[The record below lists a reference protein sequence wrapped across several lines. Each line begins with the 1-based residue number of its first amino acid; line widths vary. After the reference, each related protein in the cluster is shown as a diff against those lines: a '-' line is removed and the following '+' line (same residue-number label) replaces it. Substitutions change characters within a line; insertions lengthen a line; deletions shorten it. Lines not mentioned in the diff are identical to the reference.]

1 MSMEADKFKLG
12 LFVSVSFIL
21 ICMLFIVFGLF
32 DFVNTKIP
40 VYSQFQESVQ
50 GLESGALVKYRG
62 VPIGKVTDITLST
75 SSNLIRVDME
85 INLSKMH
92 ADPVEGQKAVAI
104 TEPEFYSFMKR
115 EIAGGLRARLEQK
128 RIRERRRFLHP
139 LRTLHAQRSAFGH
152 YRNHCKNCLH

>member
-50 GLESGALVKYRG
+50 GLEAGALVKYRG

-92 ADPVEGQKAVAI
+92 ADPVEG
-104 TEPEFYSFMKR
+104 
-115 EIAGGLRARLEQK
+115 
-128 RIRERRRFLHP
+128 
-139 LRTLHAQRSAFGH
+139 
-152 YRNHCKNCLH
+152 